1 MDPAPTTTALPPGW
15 SVAMASAC
23 FAALFAS
30 PDMACAVQVP
40 GQPERWYAN
49 DGFRRLMG
57 RSETVTDDWAP
68 DDQLLARHQ
77 HRLLSLHVPVPGL
90 ALPARLHLLPTGRYD
105 RLQHDAR
112 TPLTAIQVYTEC
124 LLDDLELSDRQER
137 DLRQILREVRR
148 LTAVLTP
155 PSQPPL

>member
-1 MDPAPTTTALPPGW
+1 MDPASTTTALPPGW
-15 SVAMASAC
+15 SQELASAC

-30 PDMACAVQVP
+30 PDMACALHVP
-40 GQPERWYAN
+40 GQPDRWYAN
-49 DGFRRLMG
+49 DTFRRLMG
-57 RSETVTDDWAP
+57 RSETAADDWTP
-68 DDQLLARHQ
+68 DEQLLSRHQ
-77 HRLLSLHVPVPGL
+77 RQLQSLNVQVPGVTGVST
-90 ALPARLHLLPTGRYD
+90 LHLLPTGRHD

-124 LLDDLELSDRQER
+124 LLDDMELSDRQEN

-155 PSQPPL
+155 PEQRPL